1 VKAIT
6 VIVGALIGIAVSA
19 VVFSLQVALSP
30 FFAFLVLAGV
40 TLWLRDV
47 RRSPTGSSGPN
58 WRSFLV
64 GAASWIALAIGAVL
78 FKKWLESVPPGA
90 ASPSVMAACLLG
102 FGIVLVAFGL
112 YGYRGHPSKQ
122 VIARWAELDGYM
134 PMFAWFSAALPLGI
148 AIAILG
154 VLLLKPSET
163 FVPWIMI
170 PFTGLTFAGIVLL
183 IWQPKWA
190 KPPWLR
196 RYQEEARGEPE

>member
-1 VKAIT
+1 
-6 VIVGALIGIAVSA
+6 VGS
-19 VVFSLQVALSP
+19 
-30 FFAFLVLAGV
+30 
-40 TLWLRDV
+40 
-47 RRSPTGSSGPN
+47 
-58 WRSFLV
+58 
-64 GAASWIALAIGAVL
+64 ASWIALAIGAVL
-78 FKKWLESVPPGA
+78 FKKWPESVPLAA

-122 VIARWAELDGYM
+122 VIERWAELDGYM

-190 KPPWLR
+190 KPPWLVAIR
-196 RYQEEARGEPE
+196 RTPGGNRNEIPMHRLPWQLGHRRRDSAGSIGQVWQLSRRPSRDLSSAC